1 MDILAHPLTLLLV
14 GFLLTQLAAL
24 GGLLAR
30 MYARLST
37 VKSDTERI
45 DEVVEEVRNDVVLLK
60 TSQATLTAQLTAH
73 MASEEQRDA
82 RIVDAIN
89 DLKKRL

>member
-1 MDILAHPLTLLLV
+1 MDILSHPLTLLLV
-14 GFLLTQLAAL
+14 GFLLTQLVTL

-37 VKSDTERI
+37 VKADTERI
-45 DEVVEEVRNDVVLLK
+45 DKVVKEVQDDVVELK

-73 MASEEQRDA
+73 MDNEERRDA

>member
-1 MDILAHPLTLLLV
+1 MEILSHPLTLLLV
-14 GFLLTQLAAL
+14 GFLLTQLVTL

-37 VKSDTERI
+37 VKADTERI
-45 DEVVEEVRNDVVLLK
+45 DKVVEEVRDDVVELK

-73 MASEEQRDA
+73 MQSEEQRDA
-82 RIVDAIN
+82 RIVQAIEA
-89 DLKKRL
+89 LRTQP